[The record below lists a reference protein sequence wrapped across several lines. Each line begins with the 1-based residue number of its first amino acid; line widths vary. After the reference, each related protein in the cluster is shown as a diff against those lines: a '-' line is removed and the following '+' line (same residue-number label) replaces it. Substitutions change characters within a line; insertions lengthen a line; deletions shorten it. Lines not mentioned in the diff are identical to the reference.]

1 MAAPVGLEPTASRL
15 TAACSAIEALGQC
28 ASPPGR
34 FRSDDLLFFKQAL
47 LPTELPGGKAR
58 TEGLEPPL
66 FGFVDRCVHPVTPR
80 SHKAERT
87 GFEPATGINYPLPLS
102 RRMLLTTQP
111 PLRNGS
117 GWNCSLLPGGY
128 QQY

>member
-58 TEGLEPPL
+58 TEGLEPSLYPAGSKL
-66 FGFVDRCVHPVTPR
+66 QFRRLMCYPFTPR
-80 SHKAERT
+80 SHKAESS
-87 GFEPATGINYPLPLS
+87 GLEPQMQSHLFSKQCRSPDRFTLHC
-102 RRMLLTTQP
+102 
-111 PLRNGS
+111 
-117 GWNCSLLPGGY
+117 W
-128 QQY
+128 